1 MRNTIQKKVQV
12 GLIGIILVLAS
23 TGCAHFNKESK
34 ETQATEPGQ
43 ASVAEA
49 KPTTSVDT
57 TPPIEEEAQALQSS
71 DTTPPIEEEAQAL
84 QRPTPFVHTVQWP
97 RETLSIIAKWYTGK
111 FENWKA
117 LMDANPKLKRNRMS
131 IGSKILIPEDFLKTQ
146 ESMPQ
151 EFLAK
156 FAPKR
161 KNKATPFVHTVQWP
175 RETLSIIAKWYTG
188 KFKNWKALVDAN
200 PKLKPNRIFI
210 GSKILIPEDFLKT
223 RESMPLEFLAKFT
236 SKKKKKASPSTPP
249 PEEEKE
255 PDLIGPKEYPER

>member
-23 TGCAHFNKESK
+23 TGCAHLNKESK
-34 ETQATEPGQ
+34 ETQATEPVQ

-57 TPPIEEEAQALQSS
+57 TPPIEEEAQPLQSS
-71 DTTPPIEEEAQAL
+71 DTTPPIEEEAQPL

-97 RETLSIIAKWYTGK
+97 QETVSIIAKWYTGE

-117 LMDANPKLKRNRMS
+117 LMDTNPKLKRNRIS
-131 IGSKILIPEDFLKTQ
+131 
-146 ESMPQ
+146 
-151 EFLAK
+151 
-156 FAPKR
+156 
-161 KNKATPFVHTVQWP
+161 
-175 RETLSIIAKWYTG
+175 
-188 KFKNWKALVDAN
+188 
-200 PKLKPNRIFI
+200 I

-223 RESMPLEFLAKFT
+223 RESMPQEFLAKFT

-255 PDLIGPKEYPER
+255 PDLIGPKEYSGR

>member
-23 TGCAHFNKESK
+23 AGCAHFNKQSK

-49 KPTTSVDT
+49 KPTSSVDT
-57 TPPIEEEAQALQSS
+57 TPPIEEEAQPLQSS
-71 DTTPPIEEEAQAL
+71 DTTPPIEEEAQPL

-97 RETLSIIAKWYTGK
+97 QETVSIVAKWYTGK
-111 FENWKA
+111 FENWKG
-117 LMDANPKLKRNRMS
+117 LMDANPKLKRNRIS
-131 IGSKILIPEDFLKTQ
+131 IGSKILIPEDFLKTR

-161 KNKATPFVHTVQWP
+161 ENKATPFVHTVQWP

-255 PDLIGPKEYPER
+255 PDLIGPKEYSEK

>member
-1 MRNTIQKKVQV
+1 MKNTIQKKVQV

-23 TGCAHFNKESK
+23 TGCAQLNKESK
-34 ETQATEPGQ
+34 KTQATEPRQ

-57 TPPIEEEAQALQSS
+57 TPPIEEEAQALQ
-71 DTTPPIEEEAQAL
+71 
-84 QRPTPFVHTVQWP
+84 RPTSFVHTVQWP

-117 LMDANPKLKRNRMS
+117 LMDANPKLKRNRIS

-146 ESMPQ
+146 
-151 EFLAK
+151 
-156 FAPKR
+156 
-161 KNKATPFVHTVQWP
+161 
-175 RETLSIIAKWYTG
+175 
-188 KFKNWKALVDAN
+188 
-200 PKLKPNRIFI
+200 
-210 GSKILIPEDFLKT
+210 
-223 RESMPLEFLAKFT
+223 ESMPLEFLAKFT

-249 PEEEKE
+249 PEEEQE

>member
-1 MRNTIQKKVQV
+1 MKNTIQKKVQV

-23 TGCAHFNKESK
+23 TGCAQLNKESK
-34 ETQATEPGQ
+34 KTQATEPGQ

-117 LMDANPKLKRNRMS
+117 LMDANPKLQRNRMS

-249 PEEEKE
+249 PEEEQE

>member
-23 TGCAHFNKESK
+23 TGCAHFNKQSK

-43 ASVAEA
+43 ASLAEA

-57 TPPIEEEAQALQSS
+57 TPP
-71 DTTPPIEEEAQAL
+71 TGEEAQAL

-97 RETLSIIAKWYTGK
+97 LETLSIIAKWYTGK

-117 LMDANPKLKRNRMS
+117 LMDANPKLKRNRIS
-131 IGSKILIPEDFLKTQ
+131 IGSKILIPEDFLKTR

-161 KNKATPFVHTVQWP
+161 KNKANSFVHTVKWT

-188 KFKNWKALVDAN
+188 EFENWKALVDAN

-223 RESMPLEFLAKFT
+223 QESMPEEFLAKFT
-236 SKKKKKASPSTPP
+236 SK
-249 PEEEKE
+249 
-255 PDLIGPKEYPER
+255 